1 MADSNKV
8 DINFSAETAKA
19 SGEVRKFKGEI
30 EAIGPSGKKAA
41 ASISGSFKTIES
53 SISKVKKILSMVSFG
68 TMWVDAVM
76 NIVGKFRAWREE
88 IRKTQ
93 VEARKLD
100 NAAAFAEQTRGIDAL
115 VERYKKLTE
124 SIQAAGKAAQDNERA
139 ATAALNAVRSN
150 EDAQLALREEQEVA
164 ALDRSDP
171 AYSEKVAQIRQ
182 RYSGARSV
190 LGAQRGVEDAEAREK
205 AYKDEAF
212 DEDVRSDTYSRGAQ
226 EARGEAEE
234 MRKKADLWGRIA
246 RYGKQR
252 GKENWIDRI
261 AGTAKSGKMMSDFF
275 AAGGDQSF
283 LSAIEGMT
291 PEEIAEYA
299 AEQQKMFEG
308 KAAKAGESA
317 AALEGKA
324 ADSAAKSKT
333 AAALAVSQSG
343 IVAAAKTKRQAAGIA
358 TKTAQLDSD
367 QSVAKAEETA
377 RERAEEAAHRKAE
390 EERKAA
396 EEEARRASA
405 LAAVPQLTAERDRIS
420 GLIAAEQER
429 KAAAGMA
436 VYNAQGSYDAARLGG
451 DRTAQREAFSGLQSA
466 QNAAQNV
473 NHAADM
479 AINALTETLKSVE
492 ARLKAAQSELQKQS
506 KQERYAW
513 SEAPSGE

>member
-8 DINFSAETAKA
+8 DINFSAETKRAGADVK
-19 SGEVRKFKGEI
+19 KFKAEI
-30 EAIGPSGKKAA
+30 EAIGPTGKKAA
-41 ASISGSFKTIES
+41 ASISGSFKVVEGAIGRVR
-53 SISKVKKILSMVSFG
+53 KALGMLSFG
-68 TMWVDAVM
+68 SMMVESIANM
-76 NIVGKFRAWREE
+76 IGKFRAWREE
-88 IRKTQ
+88 VRKAAVETQ
-93 VEARKLD
+93 KLK
-100 NAAAFAEQTRGIDAL
+100 NAAKFADQMRGVDAL
-115 VERYKKLTE
+115 TERYKSLAE
-124 SIQAAGKAAQDNERA
+124 AIQAAGKAAQENERVA
-139 ATAALNAVRSN
+139 SAALDAQRKQ
-150 EDAQLALREEQEVA
+150 EDAQLSLREEQEVA

-234 MRKKADLWGRIA
+234 MRKKADLWGRLA

-261 AGTAKSGKMMSDFF
+261 AGTAKSGKLMSDFF
-275 AAGGDQSF
+275 KAGGDQSF
-283 LSAIEGMT
+283 MDAIAGMT

-377 RERAEEAAHRKAE
+377 RERAEEAARRKAE

-451 DRTAQREAFSGLQSA
+451 DRGAQQAAFGGLQEAKSA
-466 QNAAQNV
+466 ALNV

-506 KQERYAW
+506 KQDRYAW
-513 SEAPSGE
+513 SESPAGV